1 MRRARGDA
9 RGKTPQ
15 KSRQVM
21 STKKT
26 VKTKA
31 QGASAGKAQKQ
42 ETSAETKAQPKKL
55 SALDAAAKVLGET
68 GEPMNCKELID
79 AMAAKGYWKSPGGQT
94 PWATLYAAMLRE
106 IKTKGADARF
116 RKNESGKFVLVNG
129 K

>member
-1 MRRARGDA
+1 
-9 RGKTPQ
+9 
-15 KSRQVM
+15 M

-26 VKTKA
+26 TKTKA

-42 ETSAETKAQPKKL
+42 EKSAGTKAQPKKL

-68 GEPMNCKELID
+68 GEAMNCKELID

-94 PWATLYAAMLRE
+94 PWATLYAAMVRE

-116 RKNESGKFVLVNG
+116 RKTERGKFVLVNG
-129 K
+129 E